1 MTNIRTMS
9 IFLND
14 SNYSASLCGVL
25 AVRRD
30 MHLGSFLVVLS
41 GAFIIHDS
49 HLVRKIRTVES
60 LFIYKTNL
68 RKLSEREK
76 NEAMCTIII

>member
-1 MTNIRTMS
+1 MS

-14 SNYSASLCGVL
+14 SSYSASLCGVL
-25 AVRRD
+25 AVRD

-49 HLVRKIRTVES
+49 HLIRKIRTVES
-60 LFIYKTNL
+60 LLIYKTNL
-68 RKLSEREK
+68 RKPSERKK